1 MLPRELI
8 KKIRHIQIRTSHT
21 VNDVMA
27 GAYESVFK
35 GQGIEFDE
43 IRPYTVGDE
52 VKNIDWNVTA
62 RMNEPFIKK
71 FVEEREMTVMLL
83 IDLSASGNFGSK
95 EKSKKEIAAELAAI
109 LAFSAIK
116 NNDKVGLI
124 IFTDKIEHFVP
135 PKKGKRHVLRLIREV
150 LYFQPEN
157 KKTDIT
163 CALQYLNK
171 VTTRKTVTFLIS
183 DFLTHGHEKALKIV
197 SRKHDLIAVNIF
209 DPREKELPK
218 IGIIEI
224 HDAETGKQ
232 MLINTNSE
240 TTRES
245 FKKTQQEREDN
256 LKKFFRLIKVD
267 QIEIDTSKDYT
278 DPLVKF
284 FKNRK
289 KRNNTLR

>member
-8 KKIRHIQIRTSHT
+8 KKIRHIQISTSHT
-21 VNDVMA
+21 VNDIMA

-52 VKNIDWNVTA
+52 VKSIDWNVTA
-62 RMNEPFIKK
+62 RMNEPFVKQ
-71 FVEEREMTVMLL
+71 FVEERELTVMLL

-95 EKSKKEIAAELAAI
+95 QKSKKEIAAEIAAI

-150 LYFQPEN
+150 LYFKPEN

-183 DFLTHGHEKALKIV
+183 DFLTTGFEKSLKIV
-197 SRKHDLIAVNIF
+197 SKRHDLIAVNIK

-224 HDAETGKQ
+224 ADAETGKT

-240 TTRES
+240 RTRKSYAENQ
-245 FKKTQQEREDN
+245 KQKEDS
-256 LKKFFRLIKVD
+256 LRKFFRLVKID
-267 QIEIDTSKDYT
+267 EIEIDTSKSYT
-278 DPLVKF
+278 EPLVLF

-289 KRNNTLR
+289 KRNIRR

>member
-8 KKIRHIQIRTSHT
+8 KKIRHIQITTSHT

-171 VTTRKTVTFLIS
+171 VTSRKTVTFLIS

-224 HDAETGKQ
+224 HDAETGNQ
-232 MLINTNSE
+232 MLINTNSK

-245 FKKTQQEREDN
+245 FKKTQQESEDN
-256 LKKFFRLIKVD
+256 LRKFFRLIKID

>member
-8 KKIRHIQIRTSHT
+8 KKIRHIQITTSHT
-21 VNDVMA
+21 VNDIMA

-43 IRPYTVGDE
+43 IRPYTIGDE
-52 VKNIDWNVTA
+52 VKSIDWNVTA
-62 RMNEPFIKK
+62 RMNEPFVKQ
-71 FVEEREMTVMLL
+71 FVEERELTVMLL
-83 IDLSASGNFGSK
+83 IDLSASGNFGSSK
-95 EKSKKEIAAELAAI
+95 KSKKEIAAEIAAI

-150 LYFQPEN
+150 LYFKPEN

-183 DFLTHGHEKALKIV
+183 DFLTKGFEKSLKIV
-197 SRKHDLIAVNIF
+197 SKRHDLIAVNIK

-224 HDAETGKQ
+224 ADAETGKT
-232 MLINTNSE
+232 MLINTSSE
-240 TTRES
+240 RTRKS
-245 FKKTQQEREDN
+245 YATKQKQTEDA
-256 LKKFFRLIKVD
+256 LRKFFRLVNID
-267 QIEIDTSKDYT
+267 EIEIDTSKSYT
-278 DPLVKF
+278 EPLVLF
-284 FKNRK
+284 FKNRR
-289 KRNNTLR
+289 KRNLRR